1 MIKRVTEEQPEKKD
15 ITYRGTKIR
24 MIADFSSETIQA
36 KKAIE

>member
-15 ITYRGTKIR
+15 ITYRGTKI